1 MLQVTVRSGG
11 PEKRV
16 LVCRQCHKTCLAN
29 SSFKQQQ
36 DATADNNNAIGRH
49 WLIT

>member
-16 LVCRQCHKTCLAN
+16 SVCRQCHRTCLAR
-29 SSFKQQQ
+29 SSLKQQPT
-36 DATADNNNAIGRH
+36 AADNGIAIGRH
-49 WLIT
+49 CLVT